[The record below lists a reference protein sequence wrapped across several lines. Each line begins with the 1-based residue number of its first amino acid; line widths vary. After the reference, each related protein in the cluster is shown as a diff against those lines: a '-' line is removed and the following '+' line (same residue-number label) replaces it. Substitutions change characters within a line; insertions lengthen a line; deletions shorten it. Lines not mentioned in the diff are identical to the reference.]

1 VISELQAAEFC
12 VVPLL
17 PSLNAAIGG
26 DVMFDRSSAR
36 RIARFAVLSI
46 ALFSSG
52 QRLAF
57 AQAAAPVANPAPQA
71 PPATTPQQPAG
82 LWSEPGFLSSA
93 IKLANQFS
101 DHDNSDKSGF
111 YPELSN
117 MITGSGWLAVGPG
130 YRRYFGKDD
139 LAMFDASAAVSWHLY
154 KMGQAHLERQ
164 QLAGGHLT
172 IGTQV
177 MWQDNTQVNYFGI
190 GPDVQDDD
198 RSQYQMQS
206 TDYVGYATVTTKEW
220 LSINGE
226 LGWLGRP
233 KLMNPAGTFKPDV
246 PSTLDAFPTDPA
258 ANLSVQPRFLHS
270 EASIIADTRN
280 HRGYPTQG
288 SMYRG
293 ALTNYWDK
301 SDGVFTFH
309 TWEAE
314 GLKYVPLSDARVV
327 LAFHGWTVYSNP
339 SEEIPFYLL
348 PAMGG
353 NRTNRA
359 FHNFE
364 FHDNSLLV
372 LQAESRFAVWEHL
385 DAALFVDAGN
395 VAQHYGD
402 LDLGQRSYGA
412 GLRVHT
418 EKTTLARLDVAD
430 GHQGWHV
437 VFSTSEPFRL
447 PRVRRIPAIIP
458 FFP

>member
-1 VISELQAAEFC
+1 
-12 VVPLL
+12 
-17 PSLNAAIGG
+17 
-26 DVMFDRSSAR
+26 M
-36 RIARFAVLSI
+36 
-46 ALFSSG
+46 
-52 QRLAF
+52 
-57 AQAAAPVANPAPQA
+57 
-71 PPATTPQQPAG
+71 
-82 LWSEPGFLSSA
+82 SEPGFLSSA
-93 IKLANQFS
+93 VGFANQFGE
-101 DHDNSDKSGF
+101 DGGTPKSGF

-117 MITGSGWLAVGPG
+117 MITGSGWVSVGPG

-139 LAMFDASAAVSWHLY
+139 LTMFDTSAAVSWHLY
-154 KMGQAHLERQ
+154 KMGQARLERQ

-172 IGTQV
+172 VGTQV
-177 MWQDNTQVNYFGI
+177 FWQDNTQVNFFGI
-190 GPDVQDDD
+190 GPDVSDDD
-198 RSQYQMQS
+198 RSQYQLQS
-206 TDYVGYATVTTKEW
+206 TDIVGYATVTTKEW
-220 LSINGE
+220 LTINGE

-233 KLMNPAGTFKPDV
+233 KLMNPGGTFKPDV
-246 PSTLDAFPTDPA
+246 PSTLDAFPTAPA
-258 ANLSVQPRFLHS
+258 ASLSEQPKFMHS
-270 EASIIADTRN
+270 EASIIADTRD
-280 HRGYPTQG
+280 HRGYPTSG

-301 SDGVFTFH
+301 SGGDFTFH

-314 GLKYVPLSDARVV
+314 GLKYIPLSDARVV

-339 SEEIPFYLL
+339 SDQIPFYLL

-372 LQAESRFAVWEHL
+372 LQAESRFAVWEHM

-402 LDLGQRSYGA
+402 LNLDQRSYGA

-447 PRVRRIPAIIP
+447 PRVRRISAIIP

>member
-1 VISELQAAEFC
+1 MEADL
-12 VVPLL
+12 
-17 PSLNAAIGG
+17 
-26 DVMFDRSSAR
+26 MFYRSSAR
-36 RIARFAVLSI
+36 SVARFAALTIVL
-46 ALFSSG
+46 LFLSS
-52 QRLAF
+52 QRSAF
-57 AQAAAPVANPAPQA
+57 AQATTPADPAPQA

-82 LWSEPGFLSSA
+82 LMSEPGFLSSA
-93 IKLANQFS
+93 IGLANQFS
-101 DHDNSDKSGF
+101 DRDDSQKSGF

-117 MITGSGWLAVGPG
+117 MITGSGWLAIGPG

-139 LAMFDASAAVSWHLY
+139 LTMFDVSAAVSWHLY
-154 KMGQAHLERQ
+154 KMGQARLERQ

-172 IGTQV
+172 VGTQV

-190 GPDVQDDD
+190 GPDVSDDD

-206 TDYVGYATVTTKEW
+206 TDIVGYATVTTKEW
-220 LSINGE
+220 LTINGE

-233 KLMNPAGTFKPDV
+233 KLMNPGGTFKPDV
-246 PSTLDAFPTDPA
+246 PSTLDAFPNDPA
-258 ANLSVQPRFLHS
+258 ANLSEQPKFLHS

-280 HRGYPTQG
+280 HRGYPTSG

-301 SDGVFTFH
+301 SGGTFTFH

-339 SEEIPFYLL
+339 SEDIPFYLL
-348 PAMGG
+348 PSMGG

-372 LQAESRFAVWEHL
+372 LQAESRFAVWEHM

-402 LDLGQRSYGA
+402 LDLDQRSYGA

-418 EKTTLARLDVAD
+418 EKTTLARFDVAH
-430 GHQGWHV
+430 GNQGWKA

-447 PRVRRIPAIIP
+447 PRVRRTTAIIP

>member
-1 VISELQAAEFC
+1 MFC
-12 VVPLL
+12 
-17 PSLNAAIGG
+17 
-26 DVMFDRSSAR
+26 RSSAR
-36 RIARFAVLSI
+36 LVARFAALTI
-46 ALFSSG
+46 ALTFVSS
-52 QRLAF
+52 QRSAF
-57 AQAAAPVANPAPQA
+57 AQATTPADPAPQA
-71 PPATTPQQPAG
+71 PPATTTTPQQPAG
-82 LWSEPGFLSSA
+82 LMSEPGFLSSA
-93 IKLANQFS
+93 IGLANQFS
-101 DHDNSDKSGF
+101 DRDDSQKSGF

-117 MITGSGWLAVGPG
+117 MITGSGWVSVGPG

-139 LAMFDASAAVSWHLY
+139 LTMFDTSAAVSWHLY
-154 KMGQAHLERQ
+154 KMGQARLERQ

-172 IGTQV
+172 VGTQLF
-177 MWQDNTQVNYFGI
+177 WQDNTQVNFFGI
-190 GPDVQDDD
+190 GPDVSDDD

-206 TDYVGYATVTTKEW
+206 TDILGYATVTTKEW
-220 LSINGE
+220 LTINGE

-233 KLMNPAGTFKPDV
+233 KLMNPGGTFQPDV
-246 PSTLDAFPTDPA
+246 PSTLVAFPNVPA
-258 ANLSVQPRFLHS
+258 ANLSAQPKFLHS
-270 EASIIADTRN
+270 QASIIADTRD
-280 HRGYPTQG
+280 HRGYPTRG
-288 SMYRG
+288 SMGRG

-301 SDGVFTFH
+301 SDGPFTFH

-314 GLKYVPLSDARVV
+314 GLQYVPLSDARVV

-339 SEEIPFYLL
+339 DEDIPFYLL

-372 LQAESRFAVWEHL
+372 LQAESRFALWEHL
-385 DAALFVDAGN
+385 YAAAFVDAGN

-402 LDLGQRSYGA
+402 LNLDQRSYGA

-418 EKTTLARLDVAD
+418 DKTTLARLDVAH
-430 GHQGWHV
+430 GHEGWRA

-447 PRVRRIPAIIP
+447 PRVRRTTAIIP

>member
-1 VISELQAAEFC
+1 MC
-12 VVPLL
+12 Y
-17 PSLNAAIGG
+17 
-26 DVMFDRSSAR
+26 RSSAR
-36 RIARFAVLSI
+36 RVARFAALTI
-46 ALFSSG
+46 ALLFCSN
-52 QRLAF
+52 QRSAF
-57 AQAAAPVANPAPQA
+57 AQATANAVDPAPQA
-71 PPATTPQQPAG
+71 PPATTPQQSAG
-82 LWSEPGFLSSA
+82 LMSEPGFLSSA
-93 IKLANQFS
+93 IGFANQFS
-101 DHDNSDKSGF
+101 DRDDSQKSGF

-117 MITGSGWLAVGPG
+117 MITGSGWVSVGPG

-139 LAMFDASAAVSWHLY
+139 LTMFDASAAMSWHLY
-154 KMGQAHLERQ
+154 KMGQARLERQ

-172 IGTQV
+172 IGSQV

-190 GPDVQDDD
+190 GPDVSDDD

-206 TDYVGYATVTTKEW
+206 TDVVGYATVTTKEW

-233 KLMNPAGTFKPDV
+233 KLMNPGGTFKPNV
-246 PSTLDAFPTDPA
+246 PSTLDAFPNDPA
-258 ANLSVQPRFLHS
+258 ANLSEQPKFLHS
-270 EASIIADTRN
+270 EASIIADTRD
-280 HRGYPTQG
+280 HRGHPTSG

-314 GLKYVPLSDARVV
+314 GLKYIPLSDARVV
-327 LAFHGWTVYSNP
+327 LAFHGWSVYGNP
-339 SEEIPFYLL
+339 SNDIPFYLL
-348 PAMGG
+348 PTMGG

-364 FHDNSLLV
+364 FHDNNLLV
-372 LQAESRFAVWEHL
+372 LQAESRFAVWEHM

-402 LDLGQRSYGA
+402 LNLDQRSYGA